1 MDGRARVRISLTQV
15 LLADGPK
22 GPCEC
27 GAQVRTHV
35 LAEKY
40 KCRYT
45 VNVSAGAPF
54 ASSFEASE
62 AAAQAGSGWNM
73 TDGDC
78 KYGYFVNGGKICGS
92 GGFGTQFGVTKTGDW
107 IVGGISNQSVQEQ
120 LGLSYSTGTYGWLV
134 RNGSVITPP
143 DPPDKPKST
152 APRTALGVD
161 RAGRLLMLVVDG
173 CEQNAGCKY
182 KELGQTFYETAAL
195 MSKLGAYQAVMVDGG
210 GSSTAVAN
218 RTVVNRPTDTD
229 LWRFKVERR
238 VTGRGVR
245 ALND

>member
-1 MDGRARVRISLTQV
+1 M
-15 LLADGPK
+15 
-22 GPCEC
+22 
-27 GAQVRTHV
+27 
-35 LAEKY
+35 
-40 KCRYT
+40 
-45 VNVSAGAPF
+45 
-54 ASSFEASE
+54 
-62 AAAQAGSGWNM
+62 
-73 TDGDC
+73 
-78 KYGYFVNGGKICGS
+78 
-92 GGFGTQFGVTKTGDW
+92 
-107 IVGGISNQSVQEQ
+107 QEQ

-210 GSSTAVAN
+210 GSSTVYYN
-218 RTVVNRPTDTD
+218 GTVINRPTDTD
-229 LWRFKVERR
+229 KWPIRLERA
-238 VTGRGVR
+238 VSYIPCI
-245 ALND
+245 AKDA